1 MKPTGYESYSNG
13 ELPRGCQLCVK
24 GRKLVLFIT
33 GVCTKSCY
41 FCPLS
46 EQKFHKDVIYANERP
61 ITELKEIVEEARI
74 SSAQGAGI
82 TGGDPLTKLSRT
94 LEAIKLLK
102 KEFKNFHI
110 HLYTPLEL
118 VTEDIIKQL
127 EEAGLDEIRFHP
139 DLDDDKIWYKLKFK
153 TKMIKGIEIPCIPK
167 KDIKKL
173 IEYAK
178 EYVDFIN
185 LNELEYADAE
195 HNKLAEL
202 GYTTKDEF
210 SYGIKGS
217 EEIAFQILEAYPQLK
232 IHYCTTRLKD
242 SVQMMNRIKL
252 RAKNAKKPYDI
263 ITTEGTL
270 IRGVIYG
277 NESLEE
283 MHKKVLKY
291 FENDIDPLKKRL
303 ICAKNNVKKFSKELK
318 KLNYKLEIVEELA
331 TYDQFE
337 IESEEI

>member
-13 ELPRGCQLCVK
+13 ELPRGCQLCVR

-33 GVCTKSCY
+33 GVCSKSCY

-46 EQKFHKDVIYANERP
+46 EHKFHKDVIYANERP
-61 ITELKEIVEEARI
+61 INELKEIIEEAKV

-82 TGGDPLTKLSRT
+82 TGGDPLTKLERT
-94 LEAIKLLK
+94 LEAIKFLK

-110 HLYTPLEL
+110 HLYTPLDL
-118 VTEDIIKQL
+118 VTEENLKLL

-139 DLDDDKIWYKLKFK
+139 DLDDDKLWPKLKFK
-153 TKMIKGIEIPCIPK
+153 TKMSKGIEIPCIPN

-173 IEYAK
+173 IDYAK
-178 EYVDFIN
+178 NDVEFFN

-202 GYTTKDEF
+202 GYTTKDDF
-210 SYGIKGS
+210 SYGIAGS
-217 EEIAFQILEAYPQLK
+217 EELALKVLNDYPELR
-232 IHYCTTRLKD
+232 IHYCTTKLKD

-252 RAKNAKKPYDI
+252 RAQNVKKPYDI
-263 ITTEGTL
+263 VTIDGTL
-270 IRGVIYG
+270 IRGVITG
-277 NESLEE
+277 NENLEE
-283 MHKKVLKY
+283 MHKKVSQY
-291 FENDIDPLKKRL
+291 FENDIDPLKKRI
-303 ICAKNNVKKFSKELK
+303 ICARNNVKKFSKELK

-337 IESEEI
+337 IESEEV

>member
-1 MKPTGYESYSNG
+1 MQPTGYESYSNR
-13 ELPRGCQLCVK
+13 EIPRGCQLCVK
-24 GRKLVLFIT
+24 GKKLVLFIT

-46 EQKFHKDVIYANERP
+46 EHKFHKDVIYANERP
-61 ITELKEIVEEARI
+61 INDLKEIIEEAKI

-82 TGGDPLTKLSRT
+82 TGGDPLTKLERT
-94 LEAIKLLK
+94 IEAIKLLK

-110 HLYTPLEL
+110 HLYTPLDL
-118 VTEDIIKQL
+118 VTEEILKQL
-127 EEAGLDEIRFHP
+127 EIAGLDEIRFHP
-139 DLDDDKIWYKLKFK
+139 DLDDDKLWYKLKFK
-153 TKMIKGIEIPCIPK
+153 TKMSKGIEIPSIPK

-173 IEYAK
+173 IEFAK
-178 EYVDFIN
+178 NDVEFFN
-185 LNELEYADAE
+185 LNELEYADAKQ
-195 HNKLAEL
+195 NKLAEL
-202 GYTTKDEF
+202 NYETKNEF

-217 EEIAFQILEAYPQLK
+217 EELALELLKQYPQLK
-232 IHYCTTRLKD
+232 IHYCTTKLKD

-252 RAKNAKKPYDI
+252 RAKNAKRPFDI
-263 ITTEGTL
+263 MTIEGTL
-270 IRGVIYG
+270 IRGTIKG

-283 MHKKVLKY
+283 MHKKVSKY
-291 FENDIDPLKKRL
+291 FENEIDPLKNRL

-318 KLNYKLEIVEELA
+318 KLNYNLEIVEELA

>member
-1 MKPTGYESYSNG
+1 MQPTGYESYSNG
-13 ELPRGCQLCVK
+13 EIPRGCQLCVRE
-24 GRKLVLFIT
+24 RKLVLFIT

-46 EQKFHKDVIYANERP
+46 EQKFHKDVIYANERQ
-61 ITELKEIVEEARI
+61 INDLKEIFEEAKI

-82 TGGDPLTKLSRT
+82 TGGDPLAKLDRT

-110 HLYTPLEL
+110 HLYTPLDL
-118 VTEDIIKQL
+118 VTEEILKKL
-127 EEAGLDEIRFHP
+127 EAAGLDEIRFHP
-139 DLDDDKIWYKLKFK
+139 DLDDDKFWNKLKYK
-153 TKMIKGIEIPCIPK
+153 TKMSKGIEIPCIPK

-178 EYVDFIN
+178 NDVEFFN

-202 GYTTKDEF
+202 GYTTKDEL
-210 SYGIKGS
+210 SYGIEDS
-217 EEIAFQILEAYPQLK
+217 EDLALEILKLYPKLK
-232 IHYCTTRLKD
+232 MHYCTTKLKD

-252 RAKNAKKPYDI
+252 RAKNTKKPFDI
-263 ITTEGTL
+263 ITNEGTL
-270 IRGVIYG
+270 IRGTIKG

-283 MHKKVLKY
+283 MHKKVSKY
-291 FENDIDPLKKRL
+291 FDNEIDKNKNRL
-303 ICAKNNVKKFSKELK
+303 ICARNNLKKFSSKLK
-318 KLNYKLEIVEELA
+318 ALNYKLEIVEELA

>member
-1 MKPTGYESYSNG
+1 MKPTGYESYSNE

-24 GRKLVLFIT
+24 GKKLVLFIT

-46 EQKFHKDVIYANERP
+46 EKKFHKDVIYANERP
-61 ITELKEIVEEARI
+61 INELKEIIEEAKI

-82 TGGDPLTKLSRT
+82 TGGDPLTKLDRT

-102 KEFKNFHI
+102 QEFKNFHI
-110 HLYTPLEL
+110 HLYTPLDL
-118 VTEDIIKQL
+118 VTEDILKQL

-139 DLDDDKIWYKLKFK
+139 DLDDNKLWHKIKFK
-153 TKMIKGIEIPCIPK
+153 TNMSKGIEIPCIPN
-167 KDIKKL
+167 KDLKKL
-173 IEYAK
+173 IEFAK
-178 EYVDFIN
+178 NYVEFFN
-185 LNELEYADAE
+185 LNELEYADAT

-202 GYTTKDEF
+202 GYETKDEF
-210 SYGIKGS
+210 SYGVKGS
-217 EEIAFQILEAYPQLK
+217 EETALKILNEFPDLK

-252 RAKNAKKPYDI
+252 RAKNAKRSFDI
-263 ITTEGTL
+263 LTTDGTL
-270 IRGVIYG
+270 IRGSIKG
-277 NESLEE
+277 NENLEE
-283 MHKKVLKY
+283 MHKKVSKY
-291 FENDIDPLKKRL
+291 FDNEIDPLKNRL
-303 ICAKNNVKKFSKELK
+303 LCAKNNVKKFSSKLK
-318 KLNYKLEIVEELA
+318 QIGYKLEIVEELA